1 MHQYTAK
8 YQEDQ
13 HGNLQDL
20 GGVEEPAL
28 VNLVVRHI
36 VKDSNEIWQ
45 HEKRKNSKE
54 PH

>member
-1 MHQYTAK
+1 MHQYTAL
-8 YQEDQ
+8 YQEVQ

-20 GGVEEPAL
+20 GGVEEPAP

-36 VKDSNEIWQ
+36 DV
-45 HEKRKNSKE
+45 KNSEE